1 MPTPNRHNAVVHHY
15 DNWIRKLK
23 LQRAKNSSCCIH
35 SICLTPS
42 LVKFQVVCGI
52 VVKYGFQFLVFK
64 NGYVLQIRLVYG
76 MTGIS
81 LCKLSC
87 IIPAFTVISK
97 TELCQTKK
105 VLFFLFWQYLNRSYI
120 TLRTKFLGYVELD
133 RKLTV
138 LVHPPHPKSI
148 FILFM
153 FLLTPSEILNCKIS
167 WVVSSFWRF

>member
-1 MPTPNRHNAVVHHY
+1 MSVLHDMNVNKDCIAIPCQLIIDMIAVVHHY

-23 LQRAKNSSCCIH
+23 LQRSKNSSCCIH

-52 VVKYGFQFLVFK
+52 VVKYGFQFPVFK

-105 VLFFLFWQYLNRSYI
+105 CCFLF
-120 TLRTKFLGYVELD
+120 
-133 RKLTV
+133 LTI
-138 LVHPPHPKSI
+138 P
-148 FILFM
+148 
-153 FLLTPSEILNCKIS
+153 
-167 WVVSSFWRF
+167 